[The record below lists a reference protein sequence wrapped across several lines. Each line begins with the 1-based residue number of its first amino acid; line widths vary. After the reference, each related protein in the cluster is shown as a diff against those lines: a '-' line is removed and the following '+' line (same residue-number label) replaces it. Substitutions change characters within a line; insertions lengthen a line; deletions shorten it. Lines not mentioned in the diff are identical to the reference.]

1 MDDSLLVD
9 VDDDQNPVNKQ
20 NSWETYLIGKKVK
33 LIEDYIN
40 EIHENTL
47 VNRIK
52 RVIEDDDFEVVS
64 ILSEYFLTLDF
75 ILNWGQN
82 EPTKE

>member
-1 MDDSLLVD
+1 MVD

>member
-52 RVIEDDDFEVVS
+52 KVIEDDDFEVVS